1 VDASSAFETSLSI
14 SPPGDFDFRR
24 TLFSHGWCSLP
35 PFSTDE
41 ERRTLRRTLLLESG
55 PVVNCLLTS
64 TTRGLRVRVRSR
76 GPLSPLDRR
85 EIRLKLRSCLRMD
98 EDFSEFHAEARR
110 RPPYRWIAQSGSGRL
125 LRSPTVFEDAVKM
138 ICTTNCTW
146 ALTTAM
152 VNALVGKMGEGDDEI
167 GRAFPRPATIAAAS
181 EMDLRRGF
189 TTGYRSPYIL
199 ELAGRVARGELDIE
213 SWRSSTL
220 PTEELFREIL
230 TVKGMGPYAAGNIL
244 RLLGRYE
251 HLALDS
257 WVRGRYYRLHTR
269 NRPVEDRTIER
280 HYRELGR
287 WRGLFFWLE
296 MTRYWHEEKFRA

>member
-1 VDASSAFETSLSI
+1 L
-14 SPPGDFDFRR
+14 
-24 TLFSHGWCSLP
+24 LP

-55 PVVNCLLTS
+55 AVVHCLLTS
-64 TTRGLRVRVRSR
+64 RGRELRVRVHSTC
-76 GPLSPLDRR
+76 PLSSPDRR
-85 EIRLKLRSCLRMD
+85 EVRLHLRCCLRMD

-152 VNALVGKMGEGDDEI
+152 VSALVRKMGDGDDAI

-181 EMDLRRGF
+181 EGELRRGF
-189 TTGYRSPYIL
+189 TTGYRAPYIL
-199 ELAGRVARGELDIE
+199 ELSRRVASGELDIE

-220 PTEELFREIL
+220 QTEELFAEIC

-257 WVRGRYYRLHTR
+257 WVRGQYYRIHTR

-280 HYRELGR
+280 HYRQMGR

-296 MTRYWHEEKFRA
+296 MTRHWHEEKFRA